1 MTELGKEVDVREPLN
16 LQHGATYCSEFLK
29 ESTEAKDVDI
39 KEDDTLDESAEVDV
53 NTKQFSINENRKD
66 GLQLV

>member
-1 MTELGKEVDVREPLN
+1 MIEFGKETDIREVNGPHIPVR
-16 LQHGATYCSEFLK
+16 GSEFLK
-29 ESTEAKDVDI
+29 ESKQTKDVDI
-39 KEDDTLDESAEVDV
+39 NEDEILDEDEEVDV

>member
-1 MTELGKEVDVREPLN
+1 MTEIGKETDIRVVNGP
-16 LQHGATYCSEFLK
+16 HIPVSGSEFLK
-29 ESTEAKDVDI
+29 ESKKEKDVDI
-39 KEDDTLDESAEVDV
+39 NDDDTLDESEEVDV

>member
-1 MTELGKEVDVREPLN
+1 MTESGKEIDIREVNGPHIRV
-16 LQHGATYCSEFLK
+16 HGSEFLK
-29 ESTEAKDVDI
+29 ESKETKYVDI
-39 KEDDTLDESAEVDV
+39 NDDDTLDEEEEIDV